1 MVQWC
6 QMVDSPGDPKAVL
19 LARIVDD
26 VALNGLG
33 DRSLRDLA
41 TAVGSSHRM
50 LIYHFGSR
58 EGLVTTI
65 VGAVE
70 GAQRELMSSTDSSD
84 DPHDVARDVWQRV
97 SDPQMRPFVQL
108 FFEAV
113 AYASRMNDANAR
125 RAEATPRPNTVEG
138 VGDGGELTTSWIDEV
153 TTWSTR
159 AGHVVDPVDIRL
171 GIAVTRGL
179 LVDVISGGDVEGA
192 TLALERFLSIWSP
205 LPPSPKGKG
214 RRRVRTE

>member
-1 MVQWC
+1 
-6 QMVDSPGDPKAVL
+6 MVDSPSDPKAVL

-26 VALNGLG
+26 VARNGLG

-58 EGLVTTI
+58 EGLVATI

-70 GAQRELMSSTDSSD
+70 AAQRALMASTDVSG
-84 DPHDVARDVWQRV
+84 DPLDVARDVWRRV
-97 SDPQMRPFVQL
+97 SDPRMRPFIQL
-108 FFEAV
+108 FFEAA

-125 RAEATPRPNTVEG
+125 RAEAARRPNTADG
-138 VGDGGELTTSWIDEV
+138 LGDSGELTTSWIDEV

-159 AGHVVDPVDIRL
+159 TGRVVDPVDVRL

-192 TLALERFLSIWSP
+192 TLALERFLSFWSP
-205 LPPSPKGKG
+205 QPPSTKTTK
-214 RRRVRTE
+214 RRSRVRVR